1 MWYVE
6 RRADFEDWG
15 RCVEQKGACRFRFG
29 VRKLTMKVLGIR

>member
-15 RCVEQKGACRFRFG
+15 RWNEQKGGLLGFG
-29 VRKLTMKVLGIR
+29 LEYGN

>member
-15 RCVEQKGACRFRFG
+15 AEGGLIRFWFG
-29 VRKLTMKVLGIR
+29 VRKLTMKVLGNR